1 MEKNFLYFLF
11 GVLFIEFII
20 PITEA
25 IVTLIATALGVLRGK
40 LTVKITESNEKIVD
54 LQSDKELPQR
64 IIGFATEIPNT
75 EEEEDAKTP
84 SFFVGMC
91 FITTEPLYSFHNLL
105 IILYLYYMERGRH
118 CCLRCRPL
126 CGGEMACVG
135 LS

>member
-20 PITEA
+20 PIAEA
-25 IVTLIATALGVLRGK
+25 IVTLIATALEVLRGK

-75 EEEEDAKTP
+75 EEEEEDYDDD
-84 SFFVGMC
+84 
-91 FITTEPLYSFHNLL
+91 L
-105 IILYLYYMERGRH
+105 
-118 CCLRCRPL
+118 
-126 CGGEMACVG
+126 
-135 LS
+135 